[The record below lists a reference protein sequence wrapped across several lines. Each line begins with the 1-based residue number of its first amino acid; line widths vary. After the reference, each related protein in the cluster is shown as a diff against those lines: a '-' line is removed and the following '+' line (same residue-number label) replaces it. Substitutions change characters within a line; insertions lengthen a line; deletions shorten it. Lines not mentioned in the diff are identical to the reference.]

1 MEKIICYSFSF
12 LMEAIILW
20 QYTSTLFVSKRKPWI
35 NFTVLSALYFLLFSA
50 SLLEYKAL
58 NTTLYFLVNFLFL
71 LCNMEL
77 KWYTAFFHS
86 AILMAIMGMC
96 ELTAYGMIKPQ
107 FFKYHGNFFPMLL
120 FAIFN
125 KLIFFTVICVLT
137 HFMKSRQKGN
147 EQYDKSV
154 FWLIFIP
161 ITSIFIMLTLM
172 NSCNPDSLSSTQSWM
187 ITLSAIFL
195 LISNLLVFGINQ
207 YNQRKSLEYTEMQL
221 MLQKESDSAKYYKML
236 SEQNENQSILI
247 HDIKKHLQSIALLNT
262 QKENDKI
269 SAYINQLMF
278 SSDLKESVRLC
289 DHEMLNAILCRYQR
303 QCEQENISFHADIR
317 SKAIHFMTNNDIT
330 SLFCNLLDNAFDSS
344 IHIPESFIEI
354 RVEKKDNTPITLITI
369 SNSCRT
375 DPFLQPGKN
384 LITHKPDKSK
394 HGFGIKSIRKIVK
407 KYNGNM
413 EMYYKDDS
421 STFHVI
427 ITLEN
432 KSI

>member
-1 MEKIICYSFSF
+1 
-12 LMEAIILW
+12 MEAIILW
-20 QYTSTLFVSKRKPWI
+20 QYTSALFVSRRKTWFH
-35 NFTVLSALYFLLFSA
+35 FTTLSVLYFLLFSV
-50 SLLEYKAL
+50 SLLEYKTL
-58 NTTLYFLVNFLFL
+58 NTTLYFLANFLFL

-86 AILMAIMGMC
+86 AVLTAVMGMC
-96 ELTAYGMIKPQ
+96 ELAAYGMIKPQ
-107 FFKYHGNFFPMLL
+107 FFKCNGNFFTLFI

-125 KLIFFTVICVLT
+125 KLIFFTVICVLA
-137 HFMKSRQKGN
+137 HFMKLRQKEN

-172 NSCNPDSLSSTQSWM
+172 NSGNADTLSATQSWM

-207 YNQRKSLEYTEMQL
+207 YNQKRSLEYTEMQL
-221 MLQKESDSAKYYKML
+221 MLQKESDSANYYKML
-236 SEQNENQSILI
+236 SEQNENQNILI

-269 SAYINQLMF
+269 SAYINQLMV
-278 SSDLKESVRLC
+278 SSDLKENIHLC
-289 DHEMLNAILCRYQR
+289 DHEMLNVILCRYQR
-303 QCEQENISFHADIR
+303 QCEQEHISFHADIR
-317 SKAIHFMTNNDIT
+317 SKTIGFMTNNDIT
-330 SLFCNLLDNAFDSS
+330 SLFCNLLDNAFDASV
-344 IHIPESFIEI
+344 HIPESFIEI
-354 RVEKKDNTPITLITI
+354 SVKRRYNTPITLITI
-369 SNSCRT
+369 KNSCRT
-375 DPFLQPGKN
+375 NPFLQTGKN
-384 LITHKPDKSK
+384 LMTHKPDKSK
-394 HGFGIKSIRKIVK
+394 HGFGIKSIRKIVQ

-427 ITLEN
+427 IMLNTSEPA
-432 KSI
+432 